1 MSAVFSITPADK
13 ARLAASDLPPRVREL
28 LGALIGLCRQTLA
41 APLIL
46 TVEAL
51 EQTLLHDADRARNPQ
66 QQSELMAQRGQL
78 HTFSGHF
85 ADRMLD
91 AVADALARLREPPT
105 GATTSAAPPPL
116 PGMLGLS
123 LVAEHD
129 VDRDL
134 LLTEMV
140 RRETLRSTNTLN
152 LLGQRL
158 GVLAAAPAFEA
169 DTLPLAPQALCA
181 MVRRLAE
188 QDALGAEVQLALYRS
203 FERQVLERLGDVL
216 DRANALLAQHGVLP
230 GLVYTPYLAR
240 SSSTRRIIT
249 QSVGG
254 GRTTQP
260 AKRAAAPLTGWNGSA
275 PSGSWSSLV
284 QDAFNEGG
292 AAGPAATPGLTTST
306 GSALHELLQQARH
319 ASAAPAD
326 SNAVPSAAVDAVLA
340 RLQAQSSSATGVAD
354 LQAAVVAQL
363 RSEHGAQAQL
373 GSHDRDNLDLLRM
386 LMQQVQQQQRPDPV
400 PAALLA
406 RLQVPLARAAMA
418 DPGFFVRDEHPAR
431 ELLNQIAEVGANWL
445 GDDDV
450 DPQLLQRMA
459 QSVQGLLG
467 QDARAP
473 EAFAAANENVQQH
486 QRAAAHRAEL
496 AERRHV
502 EAARGK
508 ERLELARRQASAR
521 IDQCCDAQEP
531 PRFVQTLLRQAWAD
545 ALTLTRLR
553 HGDDSPQWQERLQQT
568 QRIAAVTAQ
577 PVGAAAGTDTVL
589 AAEVEAA
596 LLQVGY
602 HAEEAAAVARRLA
615 TPGGEDDSTSRTE
628 LSARLK
634 ARARLG
640 EHAGT
645 TAGTAATAP
654 RNSAEEAAYQ
664 QLSTLPFGSWFD
676 IANDDGTLRRQ
687 RLSWYSL
694 LTGHALLVNAR
705 GQKIADTDLDTLA
718 RQISAGH
725 AQLVTEDKGR
735 LVDRAWQAS
744 LGALRALA
752 ADRTQETHA

>member
-1 MSAVFSITPADK
+1 MSAVFSITSADK
-13 ARLAASDLPPRVREL
+13 TRLAASDLPPRVREL

-66 QQSELMAQRGQL
+66 LQAELMAQRGQL
-78 HTFSGHF
+78 HAFSGHF

-91 AVADALARLREPPT
+91 AVADALIRLREPTAHFST
-105 GATTSAAPPPL
+105 GSTPPPL

-123 LVAEHD
+123 LVDEHE

-181 MVRRLAE
+181 MLRRIAE
-188 QDALGAEVQLALYRS
+188 QDSLAVDVQLALYRS
-203 FERQVLERLGDVL
+203 FERQVLERLGDIL

-275 PSGSWSSLV
+275 PAGSWSSLV
-284 QDAFNEGG
+284 QDAFQDDSTAG
-292 AAGPAATPGLTTST
+292 AALPGLTTST
-306 GSALHELLQQARH
+306 GSALHALLQQARH

-326 SNAVPSAAVDAVLA
+326 RDAVPSAAVDAVLA
-340 RLQAQSSSATGVAD
+340 RLQAQSSAATGVAD

-363 RSEHGAQAQL
+363 RSEHGTQAQL
-373 GSHDRDNLDLLRM
+373 GSHDRDSLDLLRM

-473 EAFAAANENVQQH
+473 EAFASANEDVQQH

-502 EAARGK
+502 EAVRGK
-508 ERLELARRQASAR
+508 ERLELARRQAS
-521 IDQCCDAQEP
+521 
-531 PRFVQTLLRQAWAD
+531 
-545 ALTLTRLR
+545 
-553 HGDDSPQWQERLQQT
+553 
-568 QRIAAVTAQ
+568 
-577 PVGAAAGTDTVL
+577 
-589 AAEVEAA
+589 
-596 LLQVGY
+596 
-602 HAEEAAAVARRLA
+602 
-615 TPGGEDDSTSRTE
+615 
-628 LSARLK
+628 
-634 ARARLG
+634 
-640 EHAGT
+640 
-645 TAGTAATAP
+645 
-654 RNSAEEAAYQ
+654 
-664 QLSTLPFGSWFD
+664 
-676 IANDDGTLRRQ
+676 
-687 RLSWYSL
+687 
-694 LTGHALLVNAR
+694 
-705 GQKIADTDLDTLA
+705 
-718 RQISAGH
+718 
-725 AQLVTEDKGR
+725 
-735 LVDRAWQAS
+735 
-744 LGALRALA
+744 
-752 ADRTQETHA
+752 

>member
-1 MSAVFSITPADK
+1 MSAVFSITSADK
-13 ARLAASDLPPRVREL
+13 ARLAASDLPSRVREL

-51 EQTLLHDADRARNPQ
+51 EQTLLHDADRARNPMQ
-66 QQSELMAQRGQL
+66 QADLMAQRGQL
-78 HTFSGHF
+78 HAFAGHF

-91 AVADALARLREPPT
+91 AVAEALAGLREPPT
-105 GATTSAAPPPL
+105 AAAAPASPPPL
-116 PGMLGLS
+116 PGTLGLS
-123 LVAEHD
+123 LVDEHE

-134 LLTEMV
+134 LLTEMI

-181 MVRRLAE
+181 MVRRIAE
-188 QDALGAEVQLALYRS
+188 QDALGVEVQLALYRS

-260 AKRAAAPLTGWNGSA
+260 AKRSAAPLTGWNGSA
-275 PSGSWSSLV
+275 PAGSWSNLV
-284 QDAFNEGG
+284 QDAFNDAGTPG
-292 AAGPAATPGLTTST
+292 AATAGVTTST

-319 ASAAPAD
+319 ATAPPAD
-326 SNAVPSAAVDAVLA
+326 TAAVPSAAVDAVLA
-340 RLQAQSSSATGVAD
+340 RLQAQSSAATGVAD

-373 GSHDRDNLDLLRM
+373 GSHDRDNLDLLRL

-467 QDARAP
+467 QDARSP
-473 EAFAAANENVQQH
+473 EAFAAANEDVQQH

-508 ERLELARRQASAR
+508 ERLELARRQANAQ
-521 IDQCCDAQEP
+521 IDQCCDTQAP

-553 HGDDSPQWQERLQQT
+553 HGDDSPQWQERLLQT
-568 QRIAAVTAQ
+568 ERIAAVTAQ
-577 PVGAAAGTDTVL
+577 AVDANGGTDAVL
-589 AAEVEAA
+589 ASEVESA
-596 LLQVGY
+596 LVQVGY

-615 TPGGEDDSTSRTE
+615 TPGGEDESTSRTE

-640 EHAGT
+640 EHAASGS
-645 TAGTAATAP
+645 ADAP
-654 RNSAEEAAYQ
+654 RTPRSSAEEAAYQ
-664 QLSTLPFGSWFD
+664 QLVTLPFGSWFD
-676 IANDDGTLRRQ
+676 IDNGDGTLRRQ

-694 LTGHALLVNAR
+694 LTGHALFVNPR

-718 RQISAGH
+718 RQLSAGR

-752 ADRTQETHA
+752 GGHYKEASV

>member
-51 EQTLLHDADRARNPQ
+51 EQTLLHDADRARNPMQ
-66 QQSELMAQRGQL
+66 QADLMAQRGQL
-78 HTFSGHF
+78 HAFAGHF

-91 AVADALARLREPPT
+91 AVAEALAGLREPST
-105 GATTSAAPPPL
+105 AAAAHATPPPL

-123 LVAEHD
+123 LVDEHE

-140 RRETLRSTNTLN
+140 RRETLRSTNSLN

-181 MVRRLAE
+181 MVRRIAE
-188 QDALGAEVQLALYRS
+188 QDALGVEVQLALYRS
-203 FERQVLERLGDVL
+203 FERQVLERLGEVL

-240 SSSTRRIIT
+240 SASTRRIIT

-254 GRTTQP
+254 GRATQP

-275 PSGSWSSLV
+275 PAGSWSNLV
-284 QDAFNEGG
+284 QDAFNDAGTPG
-292 AAGPAATPGLTTST
+292 AATAGVTTAT
-306 GSALHELLQQARH
+306 GSVLHELLQQARH
-319 ASAAPAD
+319 ASAPAAD
-326 SNAVPSAAVDAVLA
+326 HAAVPSAAVDAVLA
-340 RLQAQSSSATGVAD
+340 RLQAQSSAATGVAD
-354 LQAAVVAQL
+354 LEAAVVAQL

-373 GSHDRDNLDLLRM
+373 GSHDRDNLELLRL

-431 ELLNQIAEVGANWL
+431 ELLNQIAEVGAHWL

-467 QDARAP
+467 QDARSP
-473 EAFAAANENVQQH
+473 EAFASANEDVQQH

-508 ERLELARRQASAR
+508 ERLELARRQANAQ
-521 IDQCCDAQEP
+521 IDQCCDLQAP

-553 HGDDSPQWQERLQQT
+553 HGDDSPQWQERLLQT
-568 QRIAAVTAQ
+568 ERIAAVTAQ
-577 PVGAAAGTDTVL
+577 AVDANGGTDAVL
-589 AAEVEAA
+589 ASEVESA
-596 LLQVGY
+596 LVQVGY

-615 TPGGEDDSTSRTE
+615 TPGGEDESTSRTE

-640 EHAGT
+640 EHAASGS
-645 TAGTAATAP
+645 ADAP
-654 RNSAEEAAYQ
+654 RTPRSSAEEAAYQ
-664 QLSTLPFGSWFD
+664 QLVTLPFGSWFD
-676 IANDDGTLRRQ
+676 IDNGDGTLRRQ

-694 LTGHALLVNAR
+694 LTGHALFVNPR

-718 RQISAGH
+718 RQISADR

-752 ADRTQETHA
+752 GGRYKEASV